1 MLGGI
6 MILYESDA
14 LKNAI
19 GDALRPGGF
28 QLTDRSLDFCKFQSG
43 ETLLDLGCGRGAT
56 INYINSKYDYKICGL
71 DISEKLISYARSINK
86 DNEII
91 LSSADN
97 ILYENEFFHGVIAEC
112 TLSLMEGIQEVFK
125 EVNRVLKKNGYFI
138 ITDVYA
144 KNTEYLEELKK
155 FEINTCLKN
164 PLDLNI
170 LKEFLS
176 NRGFNVVLEERH
188 DNMIIQLVADII
200 FNGCSTT
207 SLCIDRKMKDLLI
220 KSKIGYMLMIA
231 QKK

>member
-1 MLGGI
+1 MN
-6 MILYESDA
+6 LYESDA

-28 QLTDRSLDFCKFQSG
+28 QLTDRSLDFCKFQS
-43 ETLLDLGCGRGAT
+43 EDKLLDLGCGRGAT
-56 INYINSKYDYKICGL
+56 INYINNNYDYEICGL
-71 DISEKLISYARSINK
+71 DISEKLISYARSINES
-86 DNEII
+86 NEII

-97 ILYENEFFHGVIAEC
+97 ILYEKESFHGVIAEC
-112 TLSLMEGIQEVFK
+112 TLSLMADIQEVLK
-125 EVNRVLKKNGYFI
+125 EANRVLKRNGYFI

-144 KNTEYLEELKK
+144 KNTEYSEELKK
-155 FEINTCLKN
+155 FELNTCLKN
-164 PLDLNI
+164 PLDLNK
-170 LKEFLS
+170 LKELLS

-188 DNMIIQLVADII
+188 DNMIIQFVADII

-207 SLCIDRKMKDLLI
+207 SLCIDKNMKDLLI